1 MTYLKNKYNDLD
13 RRRKLEAEGFY
24 NDIRILRGRLRD
36 IEKSVRK
43 FCLKQVPPQ
52 TAYPTNK
59 DLFLTARQT
68 RTQSQQLEQE
78 LKDIKR
84 RIEEIETGI
93 GDGEVQ

>member
-1 MTYLKNKYNDLD
+1 
-13 RRRKLEAEGFY
+13 LEAEGFY

-43 FCLKQVPPQ
+43 FCLKQVPSQ
-52 TAYPTNK
+52 TAYPTSK
-59 DLFLTARQT
+59 DLYLTARQT

-78 LKDIKR
+78 LRDIKG

-93 GDGEVQ
+93 RDGEA

>member
-43 FCLKQVPPQ
+43 FCLKRVPSQ
-52 TAYPTNK
+52 TAYPTNE

-78 LKDIKR
+78 LRDIKR

-93 GDGEVQ
+93 GDGEV

>member
-1 MTYLKNKYNDLD
+1 VTYLKNKYNDLD

-43 FCLKQVPPQ
+43 FCLKQEPSQ
-52 TAYPTNK
+52 TAYPTNE

-78 LKDIKR
+78 LRDIKK
-84 RIEEIETGI
+84 RIEAIETGI
-93 GDGEVQ
+93 GDGEV

>member
-1 MTYLKNKYNDLD
+1 VTYLKNKYNDLD

-24 NDIRILRGRLRD
+24 NDIRILRGRLQG
-36 IEKSVRK
+36 IEKNVRK
-43 FCLKQVPPQ
+43 FCLKQVPSQ

-78 LKDIKR
+78 LRNIKR

-93 GDGEVQ
+93 EDGGV